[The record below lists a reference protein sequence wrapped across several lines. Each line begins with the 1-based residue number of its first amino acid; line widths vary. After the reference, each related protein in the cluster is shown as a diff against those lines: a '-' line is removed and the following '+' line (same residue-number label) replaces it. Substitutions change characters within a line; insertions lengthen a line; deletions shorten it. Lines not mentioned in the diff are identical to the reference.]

1 MTTAPGARRRRL
13 RPTRVAAVLLL
24 LVPLLE
30 IIVMIAVAQAIG
42 GWWTFLLVIATS
54 ALGAWLI
61 TREGGRAW
69 RALGQALGEGR
80 MPARELAD
88 GVVVLVGGTLLL
100 VPGFITGIAGLL
112 LVLPFTR
119 PVARALLA
127 SVIGRHLVARVE
139 VFGATTTVTDR
150 PTWEQQEPPHGARR
164 SDSSSEVVEGE
175 IIDED

>member
-24 LVPLLE
+24 LVPILE
-30 IIVMIAVAQAIG
+30 IMVMIAVGQAIG

-61 TREGGRAW
+61 TREGARAW
-69 RALGQALGEGR
+69 RALGQALREGR

-100 VPGFITGIAGLL
+100 IPGFITDVAGLL

-127 SVIGRHLVARVE
+127 SVIGRHLVAQVE
-139 VFGATTTVTDR
+139 VFGSTTTVTDR
-150 PTWEQQEPPHGARR
+150 PAWEQQEPPRGPQR
-164 SDSSSEVVEGE
+164 SESSSEVVEGE

>member
-1 MTTAPGARRRRL
+1 MTAAPGARRRRL

-24 LVPLLE
+24 LVPVIE
-30 IIVMIAVAQAIG
+30 IMVMIAVAQAIG

-69 RALGQALGEGR
+69 RALGQALREGR

-100 VPGFITGIAGLL
+100 LPGFVTDLLGLL
-112 LVLPFTR
+112 LVLTFTR
-119 PVARALLA
+119 PLARALFS
-127 SVIGRHLVARVE
+127 SVITRHLVAQVE
-139 VFGATTTVTDR
+139 VFGASTVTDR
-150 PTWEQQEPPHGARR
+150 PAWEQQEPPHGARR
-164 SDSSSEVVEGE
+164 SESSSEVVEGE
-175 IIDED
+175 IIDDDD

>member
-13 RPTRVAAVLLL
+13 RPTRVAAAALL
-24 LVPLLE
+24 LVPILE
-30 IIVMIAVAQAIG
+30 IMVMIAVGQAIG

-54 ALGAWLI
+54 ALGAWI
-61 TREGGRAW
+61 VTREGGRAW
-69 RALGQALGEGR
+69 RALGQALREGR

-88 GVVVLVGGTLLL
+88 GIVVLVGGTLLL
-100 VPGFITGIAGLL
+100 IPGFITDVAGLL

-127 SVIGRHLVARVE
+127 SVIGRHLVAQVE
-139 VFGATTTVTDR
+139 VFGATTVTDR
-150 PTWEQQEPPHGARR
+150 PTWEQQETPHGAQR
-164 SDSSSEVVEGE
+164 SESSSEVVEGE